1 MPRHN
6 RSAKRRADKLSLLG
20 SNRTVYPSKPE
31 DARLETFANPN
42 SRDYTIRMDT
52 EEFTSLCPITGQ
64 PDFAKLT
71 ITYIPRERCIESKSL
86 KLYLFSFRNTGMFF
100 EAVTNR
106 ILDDLV
112 RALQP
117 KWMEIEGRF
126 NRRGGIDFTVTAT
139 HGTR

>member
-1 MPRHN
+1 MAV
-6 RSAKRRADKLSLLG
+6 RSRTAAKKSSLSLLG
-20 SNRTVYPSKPE
+20 AGTTVYPAAPE
-31 DARLETFANPN
+31 KAKLETFANPN
-42 SRDYTIRMDT
+42 PSRDYTIRMDT

-71 ITYIPRERCIESKSL
+71 ITYIPRARCIESKSL

-112 RALQP
+112 RAMQP

-139 HGTR
+139 HGHR